1 MDLGAFLTGTTPLF
15 SDVALL
21 VGRVAIGVC
30 FMFHAFGKLGIIG
43 DGNLDGFGK
52 WLEDLGVPMPQ
63 LQARMAMLSELVG
76 GAALA
81 LGLVTR
87 PACLVLIG
95 TMIVAGAVGH
105 RGAGYMITNDPPG
118 AEYTIN
124 LAVICGMFLLLGP
137 GAISLDAILFG

>member
-30 FMFHAFGKLGIIG
+30 FMFHAFVKLGIIG

-87 PACLVLIG
+87 PACVVLIG
-95 TMIVAGAVGH
+95 TMIVAGVVGH

-137 GAISLDAILFG
+137 GAISLDAILFS